1 MPNSFGH
8 SLSSQSQVHGQIE
21 SVDSLEEASM
31 VAPIVG
37 APPWLL
43 NLRPNIQSHDP
54 QVINYFLNK
63 FVSSIA
69 TTFPTFQDFEDEP
82 SKLPELILAAA
93 AIGGVLCSI
102 PDSFKIAL
110 SLHNDARRLALNR
123 VSITTAQRR
132 PIICN
137 KRTQLTQRA

>member
-8 SLSSQSQVHGQIE
+8 PLSSQSQVYGQIE
-21 SVDSLEEASM
+21 SADSLQEGSVA
-31 VAPIVG
+31 APIFG

-63 FVSSIA
+63 FISSIA
-69 TTFPTFQDFEDEP
+69 TTFPTFQDFEDES

-93 AIGGVLCSI
+93 AVGGVLCSI
-102 PDSFKIAL
+102 PDSFKISL

-123 VSITTAQRR
+123 VSITTAQER
-132 PIICN
+132 PIICE
-137 KRTQLTQRA
+137 KTELTRRA